1 MNQHKKVYLFDAMAL
16 IYRAHF
22 AFIKNPLINSKGF
35 NVSAITGFVNTLHE
49 IITKYNAT
57 HAAVVYDA
65 PGLTD
70 RAVEHTFYKANREA
84 SPEEIVT
91 SIPYIKAIV
100 KGMNIPSIELAGYE
114 ADDLIGTLAKKAAR
128 KGYSV
133 YMVTPDKD
141 FAQLVE
147 ENIYIHKPPY
157 MGKGH
162 EVLDLQ
168 AILDK
173 WEIDRPEQV
182 IDILGMWGDS
192 IDNIPGIP
200 GVGEKTAKK
209 FIKDYGSMEGLYEHV
224 GELKGKMQEN
234 IIAFKE
240 QAFISKQLAT
250 IILDAPVDFNEKEF
264 EVDPPN
270 AEVLSPIFNELEF
283 RTIGK
288 RILGE
293 NYQYQ
298 PGGATSASIPVTNG
312 QMDLFSTVAHP
323 QTTKEVDPPKIVEEE
338 PIATKNA
345 ENVQH
350 QYHLVQT
357 DAEIEALIQT
367 LNAKNHFCFDSETTG
382 LDANNC
388 EIVGLSFANQPF
400 VAYYVPIPENRAEA
414 NKILAQFQPILKDA
428 SITKIGQNI
437 KYDMVVL
444 KQYGIEIEGAI
455 FDTMVAH
462 YLLDTDARHNMN
474 ILAENFLSYTPI
486 SIETLIGKKGIK
498 QGNMRDVALDKIT
511 EYAAEDADITYQL
524 YEIFEQELKNQ
535 EFQKLYQEIEAP
547 LIPVLADMESTG
559 VTIDKD
565 FLDEYSVELE
575 EDING
580 LKKQI
585 FEEAGVTFNMDSPKQ
600 LGTILFEKMKIPYVG
615 KKTKTG
621 QYSTDE
627 ETLSK
632 LEEESNIIKNILDYR
647 ELSKLKSTYVDALPK
662 LINPKTG
669 RVHTTF
675 NQTIAATGRLS
686 SINPNLQNIPIR
698 TDRGKKIRKAF
709 IPSNEHNLLLSADYS
724 QVELRIVAAI
734 SKDQKMIEAFL
745 SGADIHAATAANVFN
760 VALDAVDG
768 NMRRKAK
775 MVNFGIIY
783 GISAFG
789 LSQRLGIKRSE
800 AAELIENYF
809 IQYQG
814 IKQYMED
821 AVNFARENGF
831 AATLFGRK
839 RYLRDITS
847 RNHTLRSFAERN
859 AINSPIQGTAADII
873 KLAMIKVQ
881 EKIMA
886 EKLQTKM
893 VLQVHDELLFDVPRN
908 EIEQIQPI
916 VRDGMQNAAQLIVPL
931 EVEIGIGTNW
941 LEAH

>member
-1 MNQHKKVYLFDAMAL
+1 MNRHKKVYLFDAMAL

-65 PGLTD
+65 PGQTD
-70 RAVEHTFYKANREA
+70 RAVEHSFYKANREA
-84 SPEEIVT
+84 SPEEIVA

-100 KGMNIPSIELAGYE
+100 KGMNIPTIELAGYE

-147 ENIYIHKPPY
+147 EHIYIHKPPY

-162 EVLDLQ
+162 EILNLQ
-168 AILDK
+168 DILAK

-182 IDILGMWGDS
+182 IDILGMWGDA

-224 GELKGKMQEN
+224 SELKGKMQEN

-250 IILDAPVDFNEKEF
+250 IILDAPVDFDEKEF

-270 AEVLSPIFNELEF
+270 AEKLTPIFNELEF

-288 RILGE
+288 RILGDA
-293 NYQYQ
+293 YQYQ
-298 PGGATSASIPVTNG
+298 PGNSPVVASSSG
-312 QMDLFSTVAHP
+312 QMDLFSAPVENIKEIEQTVTAEEVFRESKTAETVA
-323 QTTKEVDPPKIVEEE
+323 
-338 PIATKNA
+338 
-345 ENVQH
+345 H

-357 DAEIEALIQT
+357 ESEINSLLQT
-367 LNAKNHFCFDSETTG
+367 LKSKNHFCFDSETTG
-382 LDANNC
+382 LDANDC
-388 EIVGLSFANQPF
+388 ELVGISFSNQAF
-400 VAYYVPIPENRAEA
+400 VAYYVPIPENPDEA
-414 NKILAQFQPILKDA
+414 KKALAHFKPILEDA

-437 KYDMVVL
+437 KFDMVVL
-444 KQYGIEIEGAI
+444 KQYGIEINGAV

-474 ILAENFLSYTPI
+474 ILAENYLQYSPI
-486 SIETLIGKKGIK
+486 SIESLIGKKGIK
-498 QGNMRDVALDKIT
+498 QGNMRDVELEKIT

-524 YEIFEQELKNQ
+524 YEIFEKEL
-535 EFQKLYQEIEAP
+535 ETHDFQKLYQEIEAP

-559 VTIDKD
+559 VTIDKQ
-565 FLDEYSVELE
+565 FLDDYSIELE
-575 EDING
+575 SDIVG

-600 LGTILFEKMKIPYVG
+600 LGEVLFEKMKIPYVG

-647 ELSKLKSTYVDALPK
+647 ELNKLKSTYVDALPK

-698 TDRGKKIRKAF
+698 TDRGKKIRRAF
-709 IPSNEHNLLLSADYS
+709 IPSKENNVLLSADYS

-745 SGADIHAATAANVFN
+745 SGADIHSATAANVFN
-760 VALDAVDG
+760 VPLQEVDG

-789 LSQRLGIKRSE
+789 LSQRLGIKRGE

-809 IQYQG
+809 IQYSG

-821 AVNFARENGF
+821 AINFARENGY

-873 KLAMIKVQ
+873 KLAMINVQ
-881 EKIMA
+881 DKLNA
-886 EKLQTKM
+886 ENLQSKM
-893 VLQVHDELLFDVPRN
+893 VLQVHDELLFDVPKN
-908 EIEQIQPI
+908 EIELIQPI